1 MSEQE
6 YAQRDPVS
14 GAAIFDNKDRIK
26 ESKRMDDML
35 KEQKSDKKT
44 SKNLRKIVSRLNID
58 VEILKKEVSE
68 LKELIN
74 NIK

>member
-1 MSEQE
+1 MTNQE
-6 YAQRDPVS
+6 YTERDPVS

-26 ESKRMDDML
+26 ESKRMDDLL
-35 KEQKSDKKT
+35 KDQKSDKKS
-44 SKNLRKIVSRLNID
+44 SKNLRKLVSRLNID
-58 VEILKKEVSE
+58 IENLKNEMRE